1 MSLKALQG
9 IASSVPTNEQ
19 KERLAKV
26 RETMEELNESIK
38 RQIRNRKPSATL
50 LNETV
55 NWGNKY
61 D

>member
-50 LNETV
+50 LNKTV